1 MTSGRSFLGNL
12 KQTIGASAF
21 NDLFAMHGQ
30 VTLMFAIDDTG
41 SMREEIQGAKNLATA
56 IVNMQRAEPVDY
68 ILSPFNDPGT
78 GPVTYCDETE
88 KGKFLNAISSL
99 TPHGG
104 RDCPELTFTGMIN
117 AIDEGPQPDS
127 PLYVFTD
134 DGPKDANDDKINY
147 LSEIAQAEG
156 HVVNFFFVKGSGCS
170 RKADITSFH
179 KIAEETT
186 GQVFELQNAAELGKM
201 TGLTATSL
209 GGTAVVRSVSY
220 QATSRKKRSST
231 KQSNTYTITV
241 DDSVDTMVIAV
252 TADQIYGSA
261 NSWSVSLTSPT
272 GSLAGVTTSSLNQGR
287 IYQISN
293 PNVGIWNLGMQSR
306 PDVNYD
312 ISVKGVS
319 TDNIDFEVYFVR
331 TTSRR
336 GVRTTFPI
344 SSPILGVQAEAILTV
359 GGISHVNKNSL
370 RAELVTLRGD
380 VITTTRPTSLSAKDS
395 KGIRH
400 SFKFHPPNQIF
411 KIKLK
416 GLTKKGNSFERI
428 SHSPIKTETLIVK
441 ILFARNDFTLK
452 QGNTCYIIFTVQ
464 NFGNNEVVDFK
475 SLGNLGTVE
484 RQSRKF
490 GRIRKGRKT
499 SFAVTFRGK
508 LKATPGMTVTVVV
521 SVTGRSSGSVAKMS
535 VPLLVV

>member
-1 MTSGRSFLGNL
+1 M
-12 KQTIGASAF
+12 
-21 NDLFAMHGQ
+21 
-30 VTLMFAIDDTG
+30 
-41 SMREEIQGAKNLATA
+41 
-56 IVNMQRAEPVDY
+56 
-68 ILSPFNDPGT
+68 
-78 GPVTYCDETE
+78 
-88 KGKFLNAISSL
+88 
-99 TPHGG
+99 
-104 RDCPELTFTGMIN
+104 TFTGMIN

-134 DGPKDANDDKINY
+134 AGPKDANDDKINY

-186 GQVFELQNAAELGKM
+186 GQVFELQNAAELNAL

-272 GSLAGVTTSSLNQGR
+272 GSLAGVTTSKLNQGR

-344 SSPILGVQAEAILTV
+344 SSPILGKSE
-359 GGISHVNKNSL
+359 NFYCK
-370 RAELVTLRGD
+370 
-380 VITTTRPTSLSAKDS
+380 LS
-395 KGIRH
+395 RCCV
-400 SFKFHPPNQIF
+400 SFP
-411 KIKLK
+411 
-416 GLTKKGNSFERI
+416 
-428 SHSPIKTETLIVK
+428 
-441 ILFARNDFTLK
+441 
-452 QGNTCYIIFTVQ
+452 
-464 NFGNNEVVDFK
+464 
-475 SLGNLGTVE
+475 
-484 RQSRKF
+484 
-490 GRIRKGRKT
+490 
-499 SFAVTFRGK
+499 
-508 LKATPGMTVTVVV
+508 
-521 SVTGRSSGSVAKMS
+521 
-535 VPLLVV
+535 